1 MKKAFWIVGLAIWAA
16 TVGPV
21 SAVAQTFS
29 DAVQKSAPG
38 QGIVVI
44 HQSQELADLLNGRT
58 STTVSNRTKPAA
70 ADVKPTDNGKED
82 KKTDTKSNTSL
93 TTQNKDGNDDNTGD
107 DKSSVLRNK
116 AYRSSY
122 AVKGYRVQIY
132 SGDDSR
138 AARQRANALATEFK
152 GYFPDIPAYT
162 HFYSP
167 HWTCRVGDFRTY
179 EEANACLNQIRR
191 TNSFKAAAIIKC
203 TVRVSY

>member
-58 STTVSNRTKPAA
+58 STTVSNRTKPGA
-70 ADVKPTDNGKED
+70 ADVKPTDDGKED

-93 TTQNKDGNDDNTGD
+93 TTQNKDGNE
-107 DKSSVLRNK
+107 DKEQCGKHCN
-116 AYRSSY
+116 
-122 AVKGYRVQIY
+122 G
-132 SGDDSR
+132 
-138 AARQRANALATEFK
+138 N
-152 GYFPDIPAYT
+152 
-162 HFYSP
+162 
-167 HWTCRVGDFRTY
+167 
-179 EEANACLNQIRR
+179 
-191 TNSFKAAAIIKC
+191 
-203 TVRVSY
+203 